1 MMNLKKLIL
10 VVLLSNV
17 MIFAE
22 DDLNFPNG
30 NRLTNHAASSAFL
43 SQQFPVLFVDISFT
57 YGQPIVGIFYFMYT
71 VVAESF
77 YARMMSFNFAVRPA
91 NIKRTD
97 GNLHLPD
104 LDTNVLTLTLPEDCS
119 RQSTLSP
126 CFYIGSPPLPPFS
139 SPQRSGVRKRAPSNP
154 YMTKVDLF

>member
-1 MMNLKKLIL
+1 MNLKKLIL
-10 VVLLSNV
+10 VVLLSNF

-77 YARMMSFNFAVRPA
+77 YARMMSFSFAVRPA
-91 NIKRTD
+91 NFKRTD

-126 CFYIGSPPLPPFS
+126 CFYIGSPPLSPFS
-139 SPQRSGVRKRAPSNP
+139 SPQRSGVRKRAPSNS
-154 YMTKVDLF
+154 YMTNVDLF